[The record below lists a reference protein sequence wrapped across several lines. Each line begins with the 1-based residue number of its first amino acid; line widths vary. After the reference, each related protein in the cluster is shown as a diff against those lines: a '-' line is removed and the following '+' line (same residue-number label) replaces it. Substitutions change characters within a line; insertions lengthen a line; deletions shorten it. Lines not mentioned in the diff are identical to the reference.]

1 MTWWIYSRAE
11 ADAWAYCSE
20 LLHPDGSIIAPLI
33 FLTCFPLLLARSL
46 ARSLSL
52 LSLSLSLCFSRYLV
66 GCRRT
71 SSHFRRPNGVGG
83 RVCQEADV
91 QRAMVAS
98 LSTLRFLFVAVDV
111 TGSPSPPLTP
121 PRDDGRQDADAEL
134 SPSDSASHNPRQ
146 DVC

>member
-20 LLHPDGSIIAPLI
+20 LLHPDGSIIPPSSSSPA
-33 FLTCFPLLLARSL
+33 LLSRSL

-52 LSLSLSLCFSRYLV
+52 LSLSLSLCFSRYLL

-71 SSHFRRPNGVGG
+71 TGHLRRPNGVGG

-111 TGSPSPPLTP
+111 TRSPSPSLNP

-134 SPSDSASHNPRQ
+134 SPSDSASHHTRQ

>member
-1 MTWWIYSRAE
+1 VLRLMRGPTALNYSIQTGPSSPPSSSSPA
-11 ADAWAYCSE
+11 
-20 LLHPDGSIIAPLI
+20 
-33 FLTCFPLLLARSL
+33 FLSCSL
-46 ARSLSL
+46 ARSRALSRFSL
-52 LSLSLSLCFSRYLV
+52 SHSLSLFSRYLV

-71 SSHFRRPNGVGG
+71 SSHLRRPNGVGG

-134 SPSDSASHNPRQ
+134 SPSDSASHHTRQ